1 MRKRFCPQ
9 ISTRLP
15 IIIAAQDGLQVEAQ
29 TLQASIKGLALQCN
43 TSERNQVTPGGS
55 FVRDGRPLELFVR
68 LHIPV
73 GVNDTAQVTAR
84 CQITYSRRVA
94 RDVCHIGLRY
104 VDFESDGGDKL
115 LRFIESRLAVSAA

>member
-1 MRKRFCPQ
+1 MRKKLSPQ
-9 ISTRLP
+9 INTRLP
-15 IIIAAQDGLQVEAQ
+15 IVIAGQDGVHVEAQ
-29 TLQASIKGLALQCN
+29 TLLASTEGLALQCN

-68 LHIPV
+68 LRIPE
-73 GVNDTAQVTAR
+73 GANGSAQVAAR

-94 RDVCHIGLRY
+94 RDVCQIGLRY

-115 LRFIESRLAVSAA
+115 LRFIESRLASNAA